1 MNNNPT
7 GKNQY
12 AGRGGAASRLINRL
26 ATNSNAQSRK
36 GGSNFVVAATK
47 RVRGYSPAMLKRIA
61 SLHASMLKGNR

>member
-1 MNNNPT
+1 MSNPT

-12 AGRGGAASRLINRL
+12 VGR
-26 ATNSNAQSRK
+26 